1 MDISILEN
9 ELKALPADQQDRVA
23 GFLTSLRMKRDG
35 LISEIT
41 DRLDNDD
48 SENWEEWE
56 KVKTTLAND
65 N

>member
-41 DRLDNDD
+41 DRLDNDER
-48 SENWEEWE
+48 ENWEEWE